1 MSAPASRVARS
12 GLATWF
18 AVTGGIVAWLV
29 HLTFAASIVRLACEH
44 PGWIAV
50 LHVTTVLTAAVT
62 VAAMGMA
69 ALLVR
74 GNPDAESA
82 DTSGGQLRFLGL
94 MGLLVGAINLA
105 LILLEGSFAIFLK
118 PCA

>member
-44 PGWIAV
+44 PGWIPV
-50 LHVTTVLTAAVT
+50 LHVTTVLTAASLPSWLH
-62 VAAMGMA
+62 GHKC
-69 ALLVR
+69 ALY
-74 GNPDAESA
+74 
-82 DTSGGQLRFLGL
+82 
-94 MGLLVGAINLA
+94 
-105 LILLEGSFAIFLK
+105 
-118 PCA
+118 